1 MSSAQK
7 LHHAPLGS
15 TTPAPPSRPNR
26 FRCRSSHPASAHT
39 PPPGTSNW
47 HILLAGSNALHVANL
62 RGFRFGSGKTVLYVD
77 EDVDEKEGNE
87 EIDDD
92 ADKMEE
98 DEENEDSDEWDEL
111 QVVVGEE

>member
-1 MSSAQK
+1 
-7 LHHAPLGS
+7 
-15 TTPAPPSRPNR
+15 
-26 FRCRSSHPASAHT
+26 
-39 PPPGTSNW
+39 
-47 HILLAGSNALHVANL
+47 LAGSNALHVANL

-98 DEENEDSDEWDEL
+98 DEENEDSDEWEEL